1 MLNPFLCVNNWSLS
15 WIVSEEDSSYK
26 LKKVHFNGDVQFGVD
41 NKVNVRFVI
50 IEMWFEWTD
59 IEFIF
64 ELKHG
69 IGDTLDYKKSTD
81 LKGW

>member
-50 IEMWFEWTD
+50 IEMWFE
-59 IEFIF
+59 
-64 ELKHG
+64 
-69 IGDTLDYKKSTD
+69 
-81 LKGW
+81 